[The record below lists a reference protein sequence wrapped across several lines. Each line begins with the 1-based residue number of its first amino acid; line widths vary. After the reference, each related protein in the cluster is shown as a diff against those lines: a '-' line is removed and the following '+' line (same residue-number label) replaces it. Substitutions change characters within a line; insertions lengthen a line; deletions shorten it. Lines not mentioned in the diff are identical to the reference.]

1 MLFILGRSLYRFQPV
16 TGSPL
21 GRFFRVTITAIRN
34 RKQQRTRT
42 AANHPDAVEAPLIEN
57 SAGRKEHWLDWAVGP
72 GLLTKSFHEITAVIS
87 FPEDF
92 TEEQVYEVKL
102 VYGVFQV
109 FYTSVFFWYAP
120 ENNRILSDD
129 DVTG

>member
-1 MLFILGRSLYRFQPV
+1 MLFIFGRSLYRFQRV

-21 GRFFRVTITAIRN
+21 GRFFRVTIAAMRN
-34 RKQQRTRT
+34 RKQQRMLT
-42 AANHPDAVEAPLIEN
+42 AQHRDTEEAPLIEN
-57 SAGRKEHWLDWAVGP
+57 SPGREEHWLDWAIGP
-72 GLLTKSFHEITAVIS
+72 GLSAESSRDITVVVP

-109 FYTSVFFWYAP
+109 FYTSIFFWCAP
-120 ENNRILSDD
+120 QKKQIHSDD